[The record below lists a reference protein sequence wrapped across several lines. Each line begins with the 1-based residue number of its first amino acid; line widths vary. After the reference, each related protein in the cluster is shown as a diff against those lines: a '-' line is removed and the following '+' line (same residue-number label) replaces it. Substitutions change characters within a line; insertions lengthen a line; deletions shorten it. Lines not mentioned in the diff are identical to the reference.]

1 LYFETAKAPFD
12 SKLIALCCYNSKIIN
27 NLCVVSNVSESVAPH
42 KKHLIS
48 VSTVGLSS
56 VDDTALEAQIKN
68 ELLTF
73 FGSEVLSWKMIK
85 SYHIRYAL
93 PNQKQVNDVYIENL
107 RINAHT
113 YSTSDALS
121 NGSIQN
127 ALKSGRLVAE
137 DISKTKNN

>member
-1 LYFETAKAPFD
+1 
-12 SKLIALCCYNSKIIN
+12 
-27 NLCVVSNVSESVAPH
+27 
-42 KKHLIS
+42 
-48 VSTVGLSS
+48 
-56 VDDTALEAQIKN
+56 
-68 ELLTF
+68 
-73 FGSEVLSWKMIK
+73 MIK